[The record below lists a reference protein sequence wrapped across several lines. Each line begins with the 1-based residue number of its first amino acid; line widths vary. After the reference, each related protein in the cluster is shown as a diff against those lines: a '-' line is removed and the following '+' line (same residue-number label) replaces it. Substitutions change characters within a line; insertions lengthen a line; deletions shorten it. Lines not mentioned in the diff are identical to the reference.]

1 MLLGLRWHLWS
12 STSLFS
18 LGQRFLEEFKGS
30 FGLLVLFIDEVV

>member
-30 FGLLVLFIDEVV
+30 FGLLVLFVDEVV